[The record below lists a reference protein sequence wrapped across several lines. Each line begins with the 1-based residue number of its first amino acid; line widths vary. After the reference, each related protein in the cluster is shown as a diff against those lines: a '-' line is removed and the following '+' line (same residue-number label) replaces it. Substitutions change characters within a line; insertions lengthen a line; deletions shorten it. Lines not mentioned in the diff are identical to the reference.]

1 VKTIREKILKDDIL
15 SQDYYTPFIIFL
27 YPYKLDLKDF
37 DKSKT
42 FQYRTTL
49 QLILKK
55 KGCKLGIDGEIINE
69 FYKRLNIIFS
79 YYNELG
85 DEFSFI
91 NSERKEMPYKNID
104 DSKILDY
111 INIVLLGGTGAG
123 KSTLINI
130 LLDEKKSIEGG
141 TGLPTTS
148 KNVIIYKKE
157 NIPLRFYDVK
167 GIENDKTLQNQIE
180 ILDNLLEKPN
190 NAINVILYL
199 IENKSSIVNDNDKKL
214 FEKLVNYKIPIL
226 FVITKTPFNPYN
238 PEIYKEKKRIFDKIQ
253 NAIESKIKEIFRKE
267 NKENESKIFIKENTR
282 LYYINI
288 EPLFGFDKLLSF
300 FTEAVPKEDWDKLEE
315 SCRKNDSE
323 NCKKLW
329 QRNFYLKSYGD
340 FDDIKDRNKKE
351 ALDYLT
357 TLKVGAVLTGWIP
370 IGDIA
375 FESFYRKKFI
385 EKLITLYGIKLDNS
399 EFDTKE
405 EEKKCSINQKDLR
418 EISNEF
424 RNAISVIRGIGE
436 FGLGA
441 GKIAACIPLK
451 VVSWAMLPV
460 TIIGCSAIS
469 CININKDCLK
479 ILDIFDKAF
488 EPRRFEILLSYI
500 KYFRD
505 AVDHLKKLAKK

>member
-1 VKTIREKILKDDIL
+1 
-15 SQDYYTPFIIFL
+15 
-27 YPYKLDLKDF
+27 
-37 DKSKT
+37 
-42 FQYRTTL
+42 
-49 QLILKK
+49 
-55 KGCKLGIDGEIINE
+55 
-69 FYKRLNIIFS
+69 
-79 YYNELG
+79 
-85 DEFSFI
+85 
-91 NSERKEMPYKNID
+91 M
-104 DSKILDY
+104 
-111 INIVLLGGTGAG
+111 LGGTGAG

-148 KNVIIYKKE
+148 KNVIIYQKE

-180 ILDNLLEKPN
+180 ILDILLEKPKN
-190 NAINVILYL
+190 HKNPKNVILYL
-199 IENKSSIVNDNDKKL
+199 IEYTSSIVHDNNKKL
-214 FEKLVNYKIPIL
+214 LEKLVNYKIPIL
-226 FVITKTPFNPYN
+226 FVITKIPFNPYN
-238 PEIYKEKKRIFDKIQ
+238 SEIYKKKKHVFDRTR
-253 NAIESKIKEIFRKE
+253 NAIESTIKEIFRKE

-282 LYYINI
+282 FYYINK

-300 FTEAVPKEDWDKLEE
+300 FTEVVPKEDWDKLEE

-340 FDDIKDRNKKE
+340 FDDIKDRIKKE

-385 EKLITLYGIKLDNS
+385 EKLITLYGFKWDNS

-405 EEKKCSINQKDLR
+405 EEKKCSFNQKDLR
-418 EISNEF
+418 EISNEV
-424 RNAISVIRGIGE
+424 RNAVAVIRSVGE
-436 FGLGA
+436 FVLGA
-441 GKIAACIPLK
+441 GKMAASTSLK

-460 TIIGCSAIS
+460 TIIGCSTIS
-469 CININKDCLK
+469 CININNDCLK

-505 AVDHLKKLAKK
+505 AVDHLKKISQKMKAK

>member
-1 VKTIREKILKDDIL
+1 M
-15 SQDYYTPFIIFL
+15 
-27 YPYKLDLKDF
+27 
-37 DKSKT
+37 
-42 FQYRTTL
+42 
-49 QLILKK
+49 
-55 KGCKLGIDGEIINE
+55 
-69 FYKRLNIIFS
+69 NIIFS

-91 NSERKEMPYKNID
+91 NSERKEMPYTNID

-148 KNVIIYKKE
+148 KNAIIYQKE

-180 ILDNLLEKPN
+180 ILDNLLEKPK
-190 NAINVILYL
+190 NVILYL
-199 IENKSSIVNDNDKKL
+199 IEYTTSSIVHDNNKKL
-214 FEKLVNYKIPIL
+214 LEKLVNYKIPIL
-226 FVITKTPFNPYN
+226 FVITKIPFNPYN
-238 PEIYKEKKRIFDKIQ
+238 SEIYKKKKHVFDRTR
-253 NAIESKIKEIFRKE
+253 NAIESTIKEIFRKE

-282 LYYINI
+282 FYYINK

-300 FTEAVPKEDWDKLEE
+300 FTEVVPKEDWDKLEE

-375 FESFYRKKFI
+375 FEYFYRKKFI
-385 EKLITLYGIKLDNS
+385 ERLITLYGFKWDNS
-399 EFDTKE
+399 EFDTKDG
-405 EEKKCSINQKDLR
+405 EKKCSFNQKDLR
-418 EISNEF
+418 EISNEV
-424 RNAISVIRGIGE
+424 RNAISVIRSIGE

-441 GKIAACIPLK
+441 GKIAASTSLK

-460 TIIGCSAIS
+460 TIIGCSTIS
-469 CININKDCLK
+469 CININNDCLK
-479 ILDIFDKAF
+479 MLDIFDKAF

-505 AVDHLKKLAKK
+505 AVDHLKKISQKMKAK

>member
-1 VKTIREKILKDDIL
+1 MNYKVYNSPDSLMKAIKRTSQKIFENPANKELNYSEVILVLNCKNIEEYVKTIREKILKDDIL

-55 KGCKLGIDGEIINE
+55 KGCKQGIDGEIINE

-148 KNVIIYKKE
+148 KNVIIYQKE

-180 ILDNLLEKPN
+180 ILDNLLEKPK
-190 NAINVILYL
+190 NVILYL
-199 IENKSSIVNDNDKKL
+199 IEYTTSSIVNDNNKKL
-214 FEKLVNYKIPIL
+214 FEKLVKCKIPIL
-226 FVITKTPFNPYN
+226 FAITKSPFNPYN
-238 PEIYKEKKRIFDKIQ
+238 SEIYKEKKPVFDRIR
-253 NAIESKIKEIFRKE
+253 NTIESTIKEIFR
-267 NKENESKIFIKENTR
+267 
-282 LYYINI
+282 
-288 EPLFGFDKLLSF
+288 
-300 FTEAVPKEDWDKLEE
+300 
-315 SCRKNDSE
+315 
-323 NCKKLW
+323 
-329 QRNFYLKSYGD
+329 
-340 FDDIKDRNKKE
+340 
-351 ALDYLT
+351 
-357 TLKVGAVLTGWIP
+357 
-370 IGDIA
+370 
-375 FESFYRKKFI
+375 
-385 EKLITLYGIKLDNS
+385 
-399 EFDTKE
+399 
-405 EEKKCSINQKDLR
+405 
-418 EISNEF
+418 
-424 RNAISVIRGIGE
+424 
-436 FGLGA
+436 
-441 GKIAACIPLK
+441 
-451 VVSWAMLPV
+451 
-460 TIIGCSAIS
+460 
-469 CININKDCLK
+469 
-479 ILDIFDKAF
+479 
-488 EPRRFEILLSYI
+488 
-500 KYFRD
+500 
-505 AVDHLKKLAKK
+505 